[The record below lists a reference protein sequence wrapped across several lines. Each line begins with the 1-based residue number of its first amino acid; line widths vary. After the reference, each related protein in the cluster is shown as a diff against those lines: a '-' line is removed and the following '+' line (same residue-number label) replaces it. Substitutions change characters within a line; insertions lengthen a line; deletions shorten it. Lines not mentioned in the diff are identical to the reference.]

1 MTCKVSSYIQS
12 TQLEDLI
19 VTPNRPHDG
28 WLDMAKPFIA
38 AFKSGATSPSNYIA
52 SDQLIYWYR
61 PQPMSVDCSATD
73 TCMTTAN
80 NASGLYY
87 IGPPNGWQT
96 VTDSVFMVSLL
107 QSAATLQITS
117 GNNTTTFNAPA
128 GASSFSVPMGV
139 GQQMFTLTRN
149 SNTVLSGTSLKNI
162 INGCVCGLYNFNAY
176 GEYLVLHQSPITC

>member
-1 MTCKVSSYIQS
+1 
-12 TQLEDLI
+12 
-19 VTPNRPHDG
+19 
-28 WLDMAKPFIA
+28 MAKPFIA
-38 AFKSGATSPSNYIA
+38 AFKARATSPANYIT

-61 PQPMSVDCSATD
+61 PQPMNEDCSATD
-73 TCMTTAN
+73 TCTAAAN

-96 VTDSVFMVSLL
+96 VTDSVFVVSLL

-117 GNNTTTFNAPA
+117 GNSTTTFSAPA

-139 GQQMFTLTRN
+139 GQQQFTLTRG
-149 SNTVLSGTSLKNI
+149 STTVLSGTSLKDI

-176 GEYLVLHQSPITC
+176 GEYLLICHSATYS